1 MIKKTK
7 GFYADEAL
15 QYIADEAVDF
25 NEYDAFDDDGE
36 DDDDDDNDEY
46 IYLMSE
52 NANVDEEI
60 VDQND
65 IDEYETLEEELVDRE
80 FSEMIDPNEPLY
92 CTCRQGSF
100 GRMVACESEACKIE
114 WFHFECVG
122 LKNEPTDKWYCPDCL
137 ANQKENI

>member
-7 GFYADEAL
+7 GLYADDAL

-36 DDDDDDNDEY
+36 DDDDDDDEY

-80 FSEMIDPNEPLY
+80 FSEMIDPN
-92 CTCRQGSF
+92 
-100 GRMVACESEACKIE
+100 
-114 WFHFECVG
+114 
-122 LKNEPTDKWYCPDCL
+122 
-137 ANQKENI
+137 